1 MIGFKCDKRL
11 IWWLCVGRSYLRRN
25 GFFILEAIQLY
36 PSTAS
41 SVLLVYRPVHNADI
55 QTQLILEML
64 ILVTV
69 DMNVSLQT
77 HRGQKKNYFISVN
90 QFNLH
95 FQSLQKENILSQAF

>member
-1 MIGFKCDKRL
+1 MCWEKLPKEK
-11 IWWLCVGRSYLRRN
+11 WLL
-25 GFFILEAIQLY
+25 LLY

-41 SVLLVYRPVHNADI
+41 SVPSVYSTVHNADI

-77 HRGQKKNYFISVN
+77 HRGQKNIISVN
-90 QFNLH
+90 QFNLNS
-95 FQSLQKENILSQAF
+95 QSLQKENILSRAF